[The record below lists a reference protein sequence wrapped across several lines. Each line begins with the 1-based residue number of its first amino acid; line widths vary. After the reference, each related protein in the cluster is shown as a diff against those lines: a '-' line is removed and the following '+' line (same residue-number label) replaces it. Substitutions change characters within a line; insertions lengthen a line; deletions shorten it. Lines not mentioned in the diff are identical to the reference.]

1 MSSTFHRGG
10 SLFTIR
16 PASRFPAYLLV
27 AALLLAIAPG
37 PIGAQGAKKEDEEKP
52 KLPAPQ
58 KHVLTTKDGVSLHCY
73 FYPGTRKKES
83 IPVMVI
89 HGWEERG
96 SQYAKLALSLQQKG
110 HAVIV
115 PDLRGHGFSTK
126 RKTPQGS
133 KTIRRDRMNKL
144 DMLAMV
150 LDLEACKSF
159 LKKQNN
165 AGLLNLEQLCLVG
178 SDLGALVALEWSV
191 RDWNAPRLPSLK
203 QGQDVKGLV
212 LISPSQSFKG
222 LSTQAAL
229 AHPVVRQ
236 LSMMIISGKE
246 NTKVYSDARR
256 IYNRLEK
263 FHPKPPK
270 EQKERLA
277 KQDLFLIGIES
288 TRQSADLL
296 ASSVKPNISNLI
308 GNFVL
313 YRLDK
318 PKADYPWTDRTNPFN
333 ESN

>member
-89 HGWEERG
+89 HGWEGRG

-133 KTIRRDRMNKL
+133 KTIRRDRMNRL

-159 LKKQNN
+159 LKNQNN

-263 FHPKPPK
+263 FHPKPPR

-277 KQDLFLIGIES
+277 KQILILIGNES

>member
-27 AALLLAIAPG
+27 AALLLAITPG
-37 PIGAQGAKKEDEEKP
+37 PIGAQNAKKEDEEKP

-58 KHVLTTKDGVSLHCY
+58 KHVLTTKDGVTLHCY

-83 IPVMVI
+83 IPIMVI

-110 HAVIV
+110 HAVII

-126 RKTPQGS
+126 RKTPQGF
-133 KTIRRDRMNKL
+133 KTIRRDRMTKL

-178 SDLGALVALEWSV
+178 SDLGALLALEWSV
-191 RDWNAPRLPSLK
+191 RDWNAPSLPSLK
-203 QGQDVKGLV
+203 QGQDVKALV
-212 LISPSQSFKG
+212 LI
-222 LSTQAAL
+222 
-229 AHPVVRQ
+229 
-236 LSMMIISGKE
+236 
-246 NTKVYSDARR
+246 
-256 IYNRLEK
+256 
-263 FHPKPPK
+263 
-270 EQKERLA
+270 
-277 KQDLFLIGIES
+277 
-288 TRQSADLL
+288 
-296 ASSVKPNISNLI
+296 
-308 GNFVL
+308 
-313 YRLDK
+313 
-318 PKADYPWTDRTNPFN
+318 
-333 ESN
+333 

>member
-1 MSSTFHRGG
+1 MSSTFHSGG

-16 PASRFPAYLLV
+16 PASRFPAYLLL
-27 AALLLAIAPG
+27 AALLLVNIPG
-37 PIGAQGAKKEDEEKP
+37 SIGAQDAKKEDEEKP
-52 KLPAPQ
+52 KSPAPQ

-83 IPVMVI
+83 IPIMVI

-115 PDLRGHGFSTK
+115 PDMRGHGFSTK

-133 KTIRRDRMNKL
+133 KTIRRDRMTKL

-178 SDLGALVALEWSV
+178 ADLGALVALEWSV

-246 NTKVYSDARR
+246 DTKVYSDTRR

-263 FHPKPPK
+263 FHPKPPRD
-270 EQKERLA
+270 QKERLV

-288 TRQSADLL
+288 TKQSADLL
-296 ASSVKPNISNLI
+296 ANSVKPNISNLI

-318 PKADYPWTDRTNPFN
+318 RRSEYPWTDRTNPFK